1 MIFHRPGR
9 SFKRLR
15 QAMFSGRRPLRF
27 CFTSGNH
34 VRLFKGGVQL
44 FPALIERI
52 DHAQKS
58 VSLETYIFAND
69 DAGRAVSDALVR
81 AAERGV
87 AVRVITDGIGTDSNL
102 PMFAQW
108 KQSGVEH
115 RVYNP
120 HLLFGP
126 QGWSR
131 THRKLALVDN
141 TYAFCGG
148 INIVDDFDQNGEQLE
163 TPRWDFAMEAR
174 GPVVE
179 DVRDAFDT
187 QWRRIQLGIKPR
199 KPREAGGEEGGEE
212 GAQTATGAKAE
223 TRWGARR
230 AARARR
236 RARLGEIHAVD
247 QPCVAFVARDNL
259 LNRRAIEKAYLRA
272 IAHAEREVLLAN
284 PYFMPGRKLRR
295 ALSRAA
301 ERGVRVS
308 LVIGRKE
315 FVALD
320 YATPFL
326 YGNLLKHGVRIA
338 EYEKTILHGKV
349 AVVDSDWATIGS
361 SNLDALSLV
370 LNNEA
375 NMVLVNHPEIASLH
389 DAILQAFDEGR
400 PIDEKH
406 YEARPVT
413 ERLLNWLAY
422 NSYRLMMKMITIGQ
436 YD

>member
-1 MIFHRPGR
+1 MIFVRPGR

-15 QAMFSGRRPLRF
+15 QAMFSGKRPLRF
-27 CFTSGNH
+27 CFTSGNQ
-34 VRLFKGGVQL
+34 VRIFKGGTQF

-52 DHAQKS
+52 DHAEKS
-58 VSLETYIFAND
+58 VWLETYIFAND
-69 DAGRAVSDALVR
+69 DSGRAVSDALVR
-81 AAERGV
+81 AAQRGV
-87 AVRVITDGIGTDSNL
+87 VVRVITDGIGTDSNL
-102 PMFAQW
+102 PFFTLW
-108 KQSGVEH
+108 NESGVDH
-115 RVYNP
+115 RIYNP

-131 THRKLALVDN
+131 THRKLAIVDD

-148 INIVDDFDQNGEQLE
+148 INIVDDYDQNGQQLE

-179 DVRDAFDT
+179 DVREAFDL
-187 QWRRIQLGIKPR
+187 QWQRIRLGVKPR
-199 KPREAGGEEGGEE
+199 KPRQPDRDDTNSSAEADS
-212 GAQTATGAKAE
+212 QQ

-259 LNRRAIEKAYLRA
+259 QNRRAIEKAYLRA
-272 IAHAEREVLLAN
+272 IAHAESEVLLAN

-301 ERGVRVS
+301 QRGVRVS

-375 NMVLVNHPEIASLH
+375 NMVLVNHPEIGGLH
-389 DAILQAFDEGR
+389 DAILQAFDDGR

-406 YEARPVT
+406 YGARPFG
-413 ERLLNWLAY
+413 ERALNWFAY
-422 NSYRLMMKMITIGQ
+422 NTYRLMMKVITIGQ